1 MIIWAVDA
9 GLRGALVVIDNK
21 KVTHVVRMPIIKHPT
36 SKILKHKINSYRLK
50 QLLAPLPEPD
60 KAVIELPEVINTNAR
75 ITLASMFQ
83 SVGIIEGVI
92 MGRCDDIRYVTPRRW
107 QAKYNLI
114 KKTKWDSVEVA
125 NRLYP
130 ELNIEM
136 VKDADISEAAL
147 IGHWF
152 LKYSG
157 TFI

>member
-9 GLRGALVVIDNK
+9 GLRGALVVIDNNA
-21 KVTHVVRMPIIKHPT
+21 VTHVVRMPTVKHPT
-36 SKILKHKINSYRLK
+36 SKILKNKINTFRLN
-50 QLLAPLPEPD
+50 QLIKPLPMPD

-75 ITLASMFQ
+75 LTLASMFQ
-83 SVGIIEGVI
+83 SVGIIEGV
-92 MGRCDDIRYVTPRRW
+92 MAARCDDIRFVTPRRW

-114 KKTKWDSVEVA
+114 KKTKWDSIKVA
-125 NRLYP
+125 NQIYP
-130 ELNIEM
+130 ELKIEM

-157 TFI
+157 TFL